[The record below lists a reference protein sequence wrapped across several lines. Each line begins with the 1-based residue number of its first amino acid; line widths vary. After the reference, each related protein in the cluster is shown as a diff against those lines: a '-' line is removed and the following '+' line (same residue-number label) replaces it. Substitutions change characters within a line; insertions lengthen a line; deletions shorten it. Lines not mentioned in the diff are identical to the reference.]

1 METTQQK
8 KAQATSGSQLPPSL
22 SSWAEGGEAPV
33 QLPVPLGCPLW
44 GAAGSP
50 GAQGGLAHAG
60 TPSLSHAPLP
70 GEPARESP
78 LLKAKVRD
86 TETGTARDGWGKD
99 RTGKAQGGG
108 KERDRPRGKMRM
120 RSVPAA
126 PGWAPLT
133 PSAPTPYTPWGC
145 SGGRHSPA
153 LRTGTP
159 GGTQTPML

>member
-33 QLPVPLGCPLW
+33 QLPVPLGCLLW

-50 GAQGGLAHAG
+50 GARGGLAHAG

-120 RSVPAA
+120 RIVPAA

-145 SGGRHSPA
+145 SGGRHLLV